1 MLAVCNGGTVA
12 SHKAMRRRIG
22 MTVNVLLRPS
32 IQLTDTGRVEAF
44 SDGVFAVVATLL
56 VSGTARLCPA
66 AMVSGEVPA

>member
-1 MLAVCNGGTVA
+1 MQ
-12 SHKAMRRRIG
+12 RRNRG
-22 MTVNVLLRPS
+22 EPQSNATSNRDDSKRLSRLRPS